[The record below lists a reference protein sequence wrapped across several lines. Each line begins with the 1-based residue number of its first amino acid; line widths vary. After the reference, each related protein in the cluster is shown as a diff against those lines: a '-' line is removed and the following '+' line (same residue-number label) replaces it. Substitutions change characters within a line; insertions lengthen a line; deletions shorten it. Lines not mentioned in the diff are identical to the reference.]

1 MTAAG
6 RNKIM
11 TTSHTEANDQMWVLV
26 GDGTRKIRSPLDW
39 LSRAGMGLLAF
50 FAESADEASGGSY
63 TERPP
68 QYAVQPQPEEEP
80 VPDCCDLYF
89 PNGPFCE
96 YEGHK
101 SNYRCPEG
109 YNRQYW
115 PCCEGTRLVACGE
128 CTQST
133 TTCWQGEFV
142 CSIWWWMDG
151 SC

>member
-1 MTAAG
+1 M
-6 RNKIM
+6 R
-11 TTSHTEANDQMWVLV
+11 TSHVEPDARLWNV
-26 GDGTRKIRSPLDW
+26 GEGDFRERLSPLDW
-39 LSRAGMGLLAF
+39 LAKAGIGLLSF
-50 FAESADEASGGSY
+50 FAQLTGDAPGGSPVGR
-63 TERPP
+63 TAEATDLPR
-68 QYAVQPQPEEEP
+68 PEEEP
-80 VPDCCDLYF
+80 VPDCCNLYF
-89 PNGPFCE
+89 PEGPFCE

-109 YNRQYW
+109 YNKQYW

-133 TTCWQGEFV
+133 TTCWEGEFV